1 MGARARGTWRRQ
13 AGPTGQRERE
23 GVRACECGLAL
34 TGGVHL
40 SGDTGAHARDL
51 VVLDWD
57 AWTEM
62 AFFHFS

>member
-1 MGARARGTWRRQ
+1 
-13 AGPTGQRERE
+13 
-23 GVRACECGLAL
+23 VRACECGLAL